1 MNGVSDS
8 LGVRGVLL
16 WGGTHAESSKVICG
30 GGQVM
35 GGGGTLGGVSGDN
48 FISLDSSAG
57 ALILV
62 RKDNYSYW
70 GDDYT
75 EHMAAYL
82 YIWIIHIIYPLAIS

>member
-1 MNGVSDS
+1 
-8 LGVRGVLL
+8 
-16 WGGTHAESSKVICG
+16 
-30 GGQVM
+30 M

-82 YIWIIHIIYPLAIS
+82 YI